1 MVDATTE
8 QNNNKEDKDKK
19 REFMLFTEDEEKYPG
34 VKTFEYNEEEKTVNI
49 RFIFD
54 VPKEAEVKMGR

>member
-1 MVDATTE
+1 
-8 QNNNKEDKDKK
+8 
-19 REFMLFTEDEEKYPG
+19 MLFTEDEEKYPG

-54 VPKEAEVKMGR
+54 VPKEAEVKMGEAVRKLN